1 MKKILIL
8 FLLIVSPLARAE
20 WVVLSCV
27 DIKDQRTVVVEFDES
42 KGLVRYQND
51 DKRVFKATISEY
63 KIKWVDSQYNT
74 PFYLDRL
81 SGRMESYTLRMDLLG
96 AYVCSSQKKKF

>member
-1 MKKILIL
+1 MKIVLSL
-8 FLLIVSPLARAE
+8 FLLLATSLAQAE
-20 WVVLSCV
+20 WVVLSCI

-42 KGLVRYQND
+42 KSLVRYQND
-51 DKRVFKATISEY
+51 DRRVFKAVISDY
-63 KIKWVDSQYNT
+63 KIKWVDSQYNM

-81 SGRMESYTLRMDLLG
+81 SGRMESYTPRSDLIG